1 VPQSANK
8 KPAPTRRATI
18 AKKRTTKRVP
28 AASAPVKPPM
38 TAESATRIAAAT
50 STKQERKNKR
60 AKVVR
65 DSFTMPESD
74 YARIAEL
81 KRTCLAAGVSVKKS
95 ELLRA
100 GVLALAALA
109 PANLLAAIGTLESV
123 KTGRP
128 VKDPDL
134 PKKRPKPRKH
144 K

>member
-1 VPQSANK
+1 M
-8 KPAPTRRATI
+8 PA
-18 AKKRTTKRVP
+18 
-28 AASAPVKPPM
+28 
-38 TAESATRIAAAT
+38 
-50 STKQERKNKR
+50 
-60 AKVVR
+60 
-65 DSFTMPESD
+65 SD

-128 VKDPDL
+128 VKDPAL